1 MYSSVPSH
9 PGHLGGNHLYVGI
22 DAARRP
28 LRLPLQ
34 RAGAS
39 LWPSLLFSRETGRVV
54 RYGARN
60 GPGVEE
66 AVRALSFLVATLLS
80 TEKNM
85 QKATKGAI
93 VDVEF

>member
-1 MYSSVPSH
+1 MYSSVFSH

-39 LWPSLLFSRETGRVV
+39 LWPPLLFSRETGRVV

-66 AVRALSFLVATLLS
+66 AVMALSFLVATLLN
-80 TEKNM
+80 TEKTCK
-85 QKATKGAI
+85 KATKGAI
-93 VDVEF
+93 ADVEF